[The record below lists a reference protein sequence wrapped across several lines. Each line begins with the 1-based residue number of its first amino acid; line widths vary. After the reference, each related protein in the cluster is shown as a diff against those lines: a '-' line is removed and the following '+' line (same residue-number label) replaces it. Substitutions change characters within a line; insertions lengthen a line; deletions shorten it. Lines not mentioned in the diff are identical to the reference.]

1 MIDEVFSFFESRY
14 RKFDVR
20 FERENSLVVEFKN
33 GKLEKLYN
41 TSSAGYAVRV
51 VSDGFISFVSLAGQK
66 PKLSEIKFNL
76 RSKLAKKIDLLPV
89 KPKNDEVI
97 IRAKRPLSDTD
108 IETKLNFLREIDK
121 IFESNN
127 VTSRSIYYEERIVE
141 KHIMTSE
148 GINIR
153 FVIPYAYVRVMASH
167 THNGRMASIRRA
179 WGIIGGWELIDTE
192 DIRNVFNDAANKV
205 KNLAQA
211 KSVKPGKYNVI
222 VDGDLNHLLAHE
234 AFGHASEA
242 DSLRE
247 RTILKGKIGK
257 RVGNSIV
264 NIVDHKKF
272 ELDGVKGFGWL
283 PYDDE
288 GIGGEKTYLV
298 REGIFQGFMTNRE
311 TAYEFGFSL
320 TGNGRA
326 QNWMNPVVVR
336 MTNTYI
342 EPARDDLAM
351 SNEEL
356 IRELK
361 NGLLLKFG
369 RGGQV
374 NPIAGVFTFGVQE
387 VYRVENGEI
396 KELLASTSISGN
408 ILVVLRNII
417 AVGREYER
425 PEISAGFCG
434 KAGQLVPVGVA
445 GVRILVKNMHVGG

>member
-14 RKFDVR
+14 EKFDVR
-20 FERENSLVVEFKN
+20 FERESSLVIEFKN

-41 TSSAGYAVRV
+41 TSSTGYAVRV
-51 VSDGFISFVSLAGQK
+51 VSDGFISFVSLAGLE
-66 PKLSEIKFNL
+66 PRLSEIKFDL
-76 RSKLAKKIDLLPV
+76 KSELAKKIDLVPLEPRR
-89 KPKNDEVI
+89 DEVVI
-97 IRAKRPLSDTD
+97 SSKQPIASVDV
-108 IETKLNFLREIDK
+108 ETKLGFLRELDK
-121 IFESNN
+121 IFEEGN
-127 VTSRSIYYEERIVE
+127 VSSRSIYYEERIVE
-141 KHIMTSE
+141 RHIKTSE
-148 GINIR
+148 GADIR
-153 FVIPYAYVRVMASH
+153 FVIPYVYVRVMASH

-179 WGIIGGWELIDTE
+179 WGIIGGWELVDTD
-192 DIRNVFNDAANKV
+192 DIRNVFSDAADKV
-205 KNLAQA
+205 KRLAQA
-211 KSVKPGKYNVI
+211 RSVKPGKYNVI

-257 RVGNSIV
+257 RVGSSLV
-264 NIVDHKKF
+264 NIVDNKKF
-272 ELDGVKGFGWL
+272 ELNGVKGFGWL

-288 GIGGEKTYLV
+288 GISGGKTYLV
-298 REGIFQGFMTNRE
+298 KEGVFQGFMTNRE
-311 TAYEFGFSL
+311 TSYEFSFPL

-342 EPARDDLAM
+342 EPARSDLAM

-374 NPIAGVFTFGVQE
+374 NPTAGVFTFGVQE
-387 VYRVENGEI
+387 VYSVENGEI
-396 KELLASTSISGN
+396 GELLASTSISGN
-408 ILVVLRNII
+408 ILVVLSNIV

-434 KAGQLVPVGVA
+434 KSGQLVPVGVT
-445 GVRILVKNMHVGG
+445 GVRLLVKGMHVGG